1 MANIAP
7 EISYVPNGT
16 SAAGPGPKVTRRPPK
31 PSTMAGLAMTAPKA
45 PSVKDKAMALRQ
57 LLARLAVQGAAMKGG
72 AQ

>member
-1 MANIAP
+1 
-7 EISYVPNGT
+7 
-16 SAAGPGPKVTRRPPK
+16 
-31 PSTMAGLAMTAPKA
+31 MAGLAMTAPKA